1 MTDLIIE
8 GTNKH
13 KVLHTW
19 RFFQYVQN
27 MLMLKEEQEG

>member
-13 KVLHTW
+13 KDASHLEV
-19 RFFQYVQN
+19 FPNIQN